1 MITYGIH
8 LVVNMQLG
16 LRLPQTGTNL
26 ATKENIIYLA
36 KQAENAG
43 FNSLQVLERL
53 IWPIVP
59 QDKYPGTIDGKF
71 PEDWQYIFDPLG
83 TLTFAAANTNKIA
96 LGTSVIDMLFH
107 NPVIL
112 ARRFATLDVLSEGRA
127 IAGCGIGWS
136 KDEYEVS
143 NIAFKDRGKRADE
156 YLQILK
162 KIWTDDIVEYRGG
175 FYDIPASK
183 IGPKPIQKPY
193 IPIYLGGYS
202 QKTFARIANHANGWI
217 CTIRDSID
225 QVKSNIDKINEEC
238 HKINR
243 DPKDIKIAAILY
255 PNIIHSG
262 YTDNNNNK
270 QEEEGN
276 QQQQSRQI
284 LKGNIDQVGNDLRE
298 INEIG
303 VDHAILSYNSS
314 PISNN
319 INSIIDVSK
328 QLRTFVR

>member
-1 MITYGIH
+1 MTYGIH
-8 LVVNMQLG
+8 LLVNMQVG
-16 LRLPQTGTNL
+16 LRLPQTGRNL

-43 FNSLQVLERL
+43 FNSLWVLERL
-53 IWPIVP
+53 IWPINP
-59 QDKYPGTIDGKF
+59 HDKYPGTTINGKF
-71 PEDWQYIFDPLG
+71 PEERQYIFDPLE
-83 TLTFAAANTNKIA
+83 TLTFAAANTSKIV

-143 NIAFKDRGKRADE
+143 SISFKDRGKRADE

-162 KIWTDDIVEYRGG
+162 KIWTDDIVEFRGQ

-183 IGPKPIQKPY
+183 IGPKSIQKPH

-217 CTIRDSID
+217 CTIRDSLD

-238 HKINR
+238 HKVNR
-243 DPKDIKIAAILY
+243 DPKDINIAAILY
-255 PNIIHSG
+255 PNIIHSC
-262 YTDNNNNK
+262 YTDNNNK
-270 QEEEGN
+270 QEVEEN
-276 QQQQSRQI
+276 QQQQSRQP

-303 VDHAILSYNSS
+303 VDHAILSYNRS

-328 QLRTFVR
+328 QLLTFVR